1 MKQFSKFILLPLS
14 AVALFTGCSVK
25 EGYVNYRPVET
36 GKSEIT
42 TAVTGADGV
51 TLLRSTMKNRAAF
64 RVLQVTAE
72 IAQKHGDKYFAIVE
86 PASISNEHGNMMNTA
101 EEYIKECGDYNFVE
115 GVVLATHCEGLVN
128 SANWGRLKVISFKE
142 KPTNLLTYDVEAVLS
157 VVKMNS
163 FYKALNI
170 AE

>member
-1 MKQFSKFILLPLS
+1 MKKSSITTLLSIS
-14 AVALFTGCSVK
+14 AVIILTGCSVK
-25 EGYVNYRPVET
+25 DGVSNYRPVDT
-36 GKSEIT
+36 KTAEIT
-42 TAVTGADGV
+42 TAVTGADGFTMLNS
-51 TLLRSTMKNRAAF
+51 TLKNRAAF

-72 IAQKHGDKYFAIVE
+72 TAKKHGDKYFAIVE